1 MKNII
6 AVILLVLLF
15 PVISFAISIPE
26 EAADAFVLIQELG
39 PSGKEEDLKIIGH
52 GTIIE
57 ITDCYDEIYLLTK
70 PSYLSGRDSI
80 FLSFYHY
87 SIDDNQLILHN
98 RVTKNGHPLWF
109 ALSDGHLDLAILPLE
124 ELWGT
129 GAIAVDT
136 SSLKQLS
143 LVGLGDDIAF
153 LEYSE
158 ISIIKLNWGYDN
170 VEGPWS
176 FPIARSGIVS
186 LVPKIVYYKPYP
198 DTGYVMPDTVFY
210 IDAKVNHGAIGSP
223 VFSTPKDS
231 TGYPSLI
238 GILQGPYNGP
248 NGDKNLGVVAPKEAI
263 IKLLNIYH
271 GCENKTRS
279 NLNGR

>member
-1 MKNII
+1 MKYII
-6 AVILLVLLF
+6 AIGLLVLAF
-15 PVISFAISIPE
+15 FSISSAFSISE
-26 EAADAFVLIQELG
+26 YDADAFVLIQVLG
-39 PSGKEEDLKIIGH
+39 PSGKEGDYMSIGQ

-57 ITDCYDEIYLLTK
+57 ISDCYDEIYLLTK
-70 PSYLSGRDSI
+70 PSYLMGPDSV
-80 FLSFYHY
+80 FLFYY
-87 SIDDNQLILHN
+87 YYAIDDNQGVHPV
-98 RVTKNGHPLWF
+98 RVTKEGKPLWS
-109 ALSDGHLDLAILPLE
+109 ALTSNHLDIAILPLNIM
-124 ELWGT
+124 WSAGVV
-129 GAIAVDT
+129 AIDT
-136 SSLKQLS
+136 SYLKS
-143 LVGLGDDIAF
+143 FSDIGLGDDAVF
-153 LEYSE
+153 LEYTMTFSFRE
-158 ISIIKLNWGYDN
+158 SWGYDL
-170 VEGPWS
+170 EGPWS

-248 NGDKNLGVVAPKEAI
+248 NGDQNLGVVAPKEAI